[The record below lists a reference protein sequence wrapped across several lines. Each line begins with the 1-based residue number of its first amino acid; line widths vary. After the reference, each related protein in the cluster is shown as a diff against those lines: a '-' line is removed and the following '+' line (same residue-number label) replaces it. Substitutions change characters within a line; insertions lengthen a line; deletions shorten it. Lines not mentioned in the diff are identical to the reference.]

1 MKLYVDPFS
10 KKKKGKKKAF
20 PKINLTSFRFILQ
33 ETMGID
39 IKRWKCSGSTNSNA
53 TERL

>member
-10 KKKKGKKKAF
+10 KKKEKKAF

-39 IKRWKCSGSTNSNA
+39 IKRWKCSGNTNNNA